1 MKINQLVK
9 TQQGTFTFDAEL
21 TQEQYDTIFNVGVN
35 TLLGL
40 GVFVINGNTV
50 QPKEESSII
59 VQ

>member
-40 GVFVINGNTV
+40 GVFVTNGNTV